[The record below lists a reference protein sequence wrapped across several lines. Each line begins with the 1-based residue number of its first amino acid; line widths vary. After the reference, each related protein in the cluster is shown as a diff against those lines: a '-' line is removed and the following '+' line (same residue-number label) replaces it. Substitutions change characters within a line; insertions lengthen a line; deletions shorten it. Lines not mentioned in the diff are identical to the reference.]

1 MRLDISVLN
10 ELRKIAVDV
19 AREAG
24 ALISHYSE
32 LDFKVERKEGCESLA
47 TQVVT
52 EVDERAQEMILKHL
66 LPTLNRY
73 ELALLTEES
82 PDDGSRFEKDYFWCI
97 DPLDGTLP
105 FTQRKP
111 GYAVSIALIAK
122 TGEPVIAVV
131 YDPVRGL
138 LYDAVIGQGVR
149 CNEEPFVAELPSHA
163 VADSVLRI
171 CCDCSFD
178 GHPQRARIEQGV
190 AQVAKRLG
198 YREHLLE
205 IGGGAV
211 MNACRVFEAA
221 PACYFKE
228 PKMKAGGG
236 SIWDFAATALLL
248 AELGYVVTDFAGGA
262 LDLNRA
268 DSSFMNHHGVCYASD
283 PSVQEALHVVF
294 SEME

>member
-1 MRLDISVLN
+1 MRLDNSVLYD
-10 ELRKIAVDV
+10 LREVAVDA

-24 ALISHYSE
+24 ALISHYSA

-52 EVDERAQEMILKHL
+52 EVDERAQETILKHL
-66 LPTLNRY
+66 VPTLARY

-82 PDDGSRFEKDYFWCI
+82 PDDGSRFEQDYFWCI

-111 GYAVSIALIAK
+111 GYAVSIGLIAK
-122 TGEPVIAVV
+122 TGEPVLAVV
-131 YDPVRGL
+131 YDPVREL
-138 LYDAVIGQGVR
+138 LYDAVAGQGVR
-149 CNEEPFVAELPSHA
+149 RNQEPFVAALPSHP
-163 VADSVLRI
+163 VGDSVLRI

-178 GHPQRARIEQGV
+178 AHPQRARIEQGV
-190 AQVAKRLG
+190 AQVAHRLG
-198 YREHLLE
+198 YRDHLLE

-211 MNACRVFEAA
+211 MNACRVFEAP

-248 AELGYVVTDFAGGA
+248 TEFSYVVTDFSGEA

-268 DSSFMNHHGVCYASD
+268 DSSYMNHRGVCYASD
-283 PSVQEALHVVF
+283 PSIQEALHAVF